1 MHLTHRISPDRRTL
15 TICADAE
22 TRAEL
27 REMTAELGDE
37 FDSDFTM
44 HDAFDRLIGNSELQW
59 IDPATCCDLTDAPI
73 LGIWGEDRWVA
84 SHRDGD
90 GTILC
95 GGDSRRAPLGVN
107 VCDVT
112 ERWAW
117 MPYQVQSVLEVLR
130 DTGEAVFT
138 AP

>member
-1 MHLTHRISPDRRTL
+1 MHLTHQISPDRRTL
-15 TICADAE
+15 TICADE
-22 TRAEL
+22 STRAEI
-27 REMTAELGDE
+27 AELITEGRAEWDALA
-37 FDSDFTM
+37 
-44 HDAFDRLIGNSELQW
+44 DAFERLTCNSDLQW
-59 IDPATCCDLTDAPI
+59 IAPEVCGDLTDAPI
-73 LGIWGEDRWVA
+73 LGILGEDRWTG
-84 SHRDGD
+84 SHRNGD
-90 GTILC
+90 GTILV
-95 GGDSRRAPLGVN
+95 GGDGRRAPNHVS